1 MKEERNAKR
10 MLSHHTLFNL
20 DEVALI
26 SLPFNQHL
34 GPLECVTHGM
44 EL

>member
-1 MKEERNAKR
+1 MI
-10 MLSHHTLFNL
+10 SHQTLFNL

-26 SLPFNQHL
+26 CLPFGQHISPSD
-34 GPLECVTHGM
+34 GMTHGM